1 MSELLDIDAYADAV
15 AALSGALASRDQQA
29 FRTALSAF
37 DSVRDGAVLTG
48 VRRVTVELQS
58 ALQRFEVDSRLIGM
72 AQQQVPDARRRL
84 AHVMQLTSEAAHQTL
99 DLAEQCTPLAEN
111 IAGDAAKML
120 ESPASRAAVDP
131 DVVSFLRRVV
141 EGMGLL
147 RSRLT
152 EMRLAQ
158 AYQDLTGQILGS
170 VLGLVDELERSLGEL
185 ARITD
190 AAGGLAAKEQTI
202 SRGLGPAVPGVGKA
216 DALAGQQ
223 DVDALLQALGI

>member
-15 AALSGALASRDQQA
+15 AALAGALACRDEQA
-29 FRTALSAF
+29 FRTALATF
-37 DSVRDGAVLTG
+37 DNVRDGEVLTG
-48 VRRVTVELQS
+48 VRRVTVELQG
-58 ALQRFEVDSRLIGM
+58 ALQRFEVDSRLIGL

-84 AHVMQLTSEAAHQTL
+84 AHVMKLTSEAANQTL

-120 ESPASRAAVDP
+120 ESPASRAAADP
-131 DVVSFLRRVV
+131 DVVSFLQRVV

-152 EMRLAQ
+152 EVRLAQ
-158 AYQDLTGQILGS
+158 GFQDLTGQIVGS
-170 VLGLVDELERSLGEL
+170 VLGLVDELERALGEL

-190 AAGGLAAKEQTI
+190 AAGGIAAKEQTI
-202 SRGLGPAVPGVGKA
+202 SRGLGPAVPGVGKTE
-216 DALAGQQ
+216 ALAGQQ
-223 DVDALLQALGI
+223 DVDALLQALGM